1 MRTSGYKSESPDRDL
16 SRTILANTMSS
27 QTPDLA
33 SILKTLASLAPQSQ
47 QQQIQPPQQPHL
59 VPAAE
64 PFPAEQVWQQ
74 SLAHATQPSCTP
86 TPSSATKLVD
96 PSTIIE
102 WSAGLRCVMK
112 QVAKHEN
119 IIQDVRRVC
128 FQAFFLN
135 AYVSQHSDD
144 QGSA

>member
-1 MRTSGYKSESPDRDL
+1 
-16 SRTILANTMSS
+16 MSS

-47 QQQIQPPQQPHL
+47 EQQFQPPQQTHP
-59 VPAAE
+59 VPTPE

-74 SLAHATQPSCTP
+74 SLAHATQPSRNP
-86 TPSSATKLVD
+86 TPSNATKLAD

-102 WSAGLRCVMK
+102 WSSGLRCVMK

-119 IIQDVRRVC
+119 IIQDVRQVC

-135 AYVSQHSDD
+135 AYVSYHSDD